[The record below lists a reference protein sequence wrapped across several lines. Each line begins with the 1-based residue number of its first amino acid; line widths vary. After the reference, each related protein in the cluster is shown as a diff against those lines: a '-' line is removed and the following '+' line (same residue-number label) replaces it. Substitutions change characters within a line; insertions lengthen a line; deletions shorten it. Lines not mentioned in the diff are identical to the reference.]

1 MPRKFEVKATPRSD
15 TATTATTC
23 TSFMNLLATGAYD
36 GDDGSRLE
44 HNNRKQVLLVLG
56 IALPK
61 HSVAF
66 RIVSN
71 RVIEGHDSG
80 RVKVIISV
88 SPEALISSSQ
98 VPVSGREVP
107 LTKCEFEI
115 SVTGK
120 VMKDA
125 HAVWDGCE
133 WSPADFTADEDYCNV
148 NGDAE
153 SAVELQF
160 DQGIVMLE
168 YASVLQ
174 VLNRIAFVHHVLDKA
189 GDIGPQLNTAIALLE
204 ALSLGKCRSFPI
216 YYNGPYLARLHVA
229 ARHVVNDGPWA
240 RRLSN
245 ELRARCACLLACNL
259 RQIVPDDSR
268 CPCTVDGMI
277 DQVGRSTRGL
287 SSGDLTV
294 NERRLLDIVERPF

>member
-36 GDDGSRLE
+36 GDDG
-44 HNNRKQVLLVLG
+44 

-80 RVKVIISV
+80 RVK
-88 SPEALISSSQ
+88 

-229 ARHVVNDGPWA
+229 ARHVVHDGPWA